1 VEFAAQIAATHSKA
15 KQDTKVDVSYTQ
27 RKHLRSPP
35 QRVKKP
41 GMVRITREREHT
53 CKLVVLKH
61 CKSQIRGAEVL
72 HPSGYD
78 NARANDNGQTAE
90 A

>member
-1 VEFAAQIAATHSKA
+1 MEFAAQIAATHSKA

-41 GMVRITREREHT
+41 GMVSITREQT
-53 CKLVVLKH
+53 KKLVIPKH
-61 CKSQIRGAEVL
+61 CKSQIRGTKVL

-78 NARANDNGQTAE
+78 YARANDNGQTAE

>member
-1 VEFAAQIAATHSKA
+1 MKAALRAGTAQVRNEDVEFAAQIAATHSKA

-41 GMVRITREREHT
+41 GMVSMTRE
-53 CKLVVLKH
+53 
-61 CKSQIRGAEVL
+61 
-72 HPSGYD
+72 
-78 NARANDNGQTAE
+78 QT
-90 A
+90 